1 MQANIDSL
9 HPERGLIQLSSE
21 ASVDIDVDEYK
32 LTRLHGDV
40 LLCEFIDVSE
50 DGDSIKRNGIYVPIH
65 AQTKAWRQAVVVLAG
80 TETKWTKQGE
90 IVMFPHNYGVEISK
104 IEVNGYGKVKHGVF
118 LNESRIFGAC
128 EPKSDEGNEGQSA
141 DDSAE

>member
-9 HPERGLIQLSSE
+9 HPERGLIQLSAE
-21 ASVDIDVDEYK
+21 ATVDIDVDDYK

-50 DGDSIKRNGIYVPIH
+50 DGDSILRNGIFVPIH
-65 AQTKAWRQAVVVLAG
+65 AQTKAWRKARVVLAG
-80 TETKWTKQGE
+80 TEAKWTTEGE

-104 IEVNGYGKVKHGVF
+104 IEVGGYGKVKQGVF

-128 EPKSDEGNEGQSA
+128 EPVANE
-141 DDSAE
+141 DNKE

>member
-9 HPERGLIQLSSE
+9 HPERGLIQLSSD
-21 ASVDIDVDEYK
+21 ASVDIDVDDYK

-50 DGDSIKRNGIYVPIH
+50 DGDSILRNGIFVPIH
-65 AQTKAWRQAVVVLAG
+65 SQTKAWRKARVVLAG
-80 TETKWTKQGE
+80 TEAKWTKEGE

-104 IEVNGYGKVKHGVF
+104 IEVGDYGKVKQGVF

-128 EPKSDEGNEGQSA
+128 EPVANE
-141 DDSAE
+141 DNEK